1 MDDDIIYDDYI
12 CDDREIE
19 MPERIKNM
27 TDEEVLEE
35 LKKLFGDDIEI
46 FIDEKETI

>member
-19 MPERIKNM
+19 IPERIKNM

-35 LKKLFGDDIEI
+35 LKKLFGDIEE